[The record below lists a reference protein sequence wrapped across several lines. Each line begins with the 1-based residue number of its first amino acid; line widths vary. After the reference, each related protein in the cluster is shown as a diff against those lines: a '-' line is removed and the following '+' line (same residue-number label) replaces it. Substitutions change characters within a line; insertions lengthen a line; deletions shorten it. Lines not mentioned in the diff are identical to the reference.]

1 MPITVGDVTYVCG
14 KKAKD
19 PINVQCPT
27 RGTWQIFKRHVNET
41 DSQMQRRIGERFAKD
56 IVAEM
61 EAAAASRSVEP
72 ASTTPTSSK
81 ASVGSKHKPSPPKE
95 VPDMPPPPP
104 KKPSTRSNLEPATH
118 EEEARDEKGFARLV
132 APLQGAPPPP
142 HGRLAPS
149 ALTRLR
155 VDACEGPS
163 TH

>member
-1 MPITVGDVTYVCG
+1 MPITVVDVTYVCG

-61 EAAAASRSVEP
+61 EAVAASRSVEP

-81 ASVGSKHKPSPPKE
+81 ASVGSKHKPSPPDTE
-95 VPDMPPPPP
+95 VWRCDAATRGSDLLGKARERAFTSLAYVRHHLLLARSM
-104 KKPSTRSNLEPATH
+104 STQDAT
-118 EEEARDEKGFARLV
+118 
-132 APLQGAPPPP
+132 
-142 HGRLAPS
+142 S
-149 ALTRLR
+149 IT
-155 VDACEGPS
+155 
-163 TH
+163 